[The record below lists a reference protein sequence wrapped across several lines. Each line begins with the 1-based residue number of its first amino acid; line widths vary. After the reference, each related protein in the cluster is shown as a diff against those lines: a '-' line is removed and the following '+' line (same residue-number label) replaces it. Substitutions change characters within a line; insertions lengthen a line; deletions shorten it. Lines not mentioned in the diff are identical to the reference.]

1 MTGPST
7 LWILKNLSDEC
18 VKWGPFWEGDEIAI
32 VLSSAA
38 TSKVGDLWLTEK
50 KKEPVQEMTHS
61 IF

>member
-7 LWILKNLSDEC
+7 LWILKNLSNEC

-38 TSKVGDLWLTEK
+38 TSKVGGLWLTEK
-50 KKEPVQEMTHS
+50 KKS
-61 IF
+61 LCKK